1 VNPLDLLNII
11 KGLFLNP
18 EQQWNK
24 LKEQGFSW
32 QQVYFYYAIPMVFLS
47 AYAILFNTSNQV
59 QVLGMTPVWLF
70 FINISGSLISIALS
84 AYLITKMAP
93 RFLSHSSFDTTVTL
107 ISFAYTPVFIAN
119 IISALHS
126 SLALL
131 NFVGIFY
138 MVILFF
144 KGTAILLNTPAHKLS
159 GFSIINLILL
169 FAVRLVVT
177 SFIAALVIASV
188 VGVENVG

>member
-1 VNPLDLLNII
+1 VNPLDLLNTI
-11 KGLFLNP
+11 KGLFINP
-18 EQQWNK
+18 EKQWNY
-24 LKEQGFSW
+24 LKQRSFSW

-47 AYAILFNTSNQV
+47 AYAILFTSSKQV
-59 QVLGMTPVWLF
+59 QVLGLSPVWLF

-84 AYLITKMAP
+84 AYLISKMAP
-93 RFLSHSSFDTTVTL
+93 RFLSLSSFDSTVML

-119 IISALHS
+119 ILSAIHS

-138 MVILFF
+138 MVYLFF
-144 KGTAILLNTPAHKLS
+144 KGTTIVLDTPAYKLS

-169 FAVRLVVT
+169 FAVRLVIT
-177 SFIAALVIASV
+177 SLIAAMVIAST
-188 VGVENVG
+188 VGVEKAG